1 MQKDDTPATPP
12 PLKGPTKADGTP
24 DMRYKANRASPSPAT
39 PPGPMKADGTP
50 PPARP
55 PPPEESDDSMQDREK
70 RDRDKA
76 ILKIQ
81 SLQRGRQTR
90 SKWDVLNY
98 DPEQWAI
105 PGMCYQSGRDRE
117 VQSKPWNLESG
128 AWYVDKDA
136 CFPPEF
142 AEEGRATRYG
152 NRGTEVCP
160 VKAIARAEGNDSR
173 LSRSI
178 GGNVRDTGI

>member
-1 MQKDDTPATPP
+1 
-12 PLKGPTKADGTP
+12 
-24 DMRYKANRASPSPAT
+24 
-39 PPGPMKADGTP
+39 MKADGTP

-98 DPEQWAI
+98 DPEHWAI

-117 VQSKPWNLESG
+117 VQSKPWDLESG